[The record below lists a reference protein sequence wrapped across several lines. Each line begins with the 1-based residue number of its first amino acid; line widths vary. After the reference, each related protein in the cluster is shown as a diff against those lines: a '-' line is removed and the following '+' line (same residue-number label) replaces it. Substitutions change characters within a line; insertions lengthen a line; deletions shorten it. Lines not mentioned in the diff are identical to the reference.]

1 MKNSDNT
8 LPVTVYDESNGLT
21 YDLVGDYYYPRLAV
35 PEEPEGDIGRFGRMR
50 KRFLKEHRKGAF
62 AELLMNGALKQH
74 LMDIDREA
82 KEQIELITAQL
93 ARAEGVTEDLKA
105 RDQLGWIRAM
115 NSCRA
120 RAEEQVLREIVLA

>member
-1 MKNSDNT
+1 MNT
-8 LPVTVYDESNGLT
+8 STELPATVYDEANGLT
-21 YDLVGDYYYPRLAV
+21 YDLVGDYYFPRLIV
-35 PEEPEGDIGRFGRMR
+35 PEEPECDIGRYGRMR
-50 KRFLKEHRKGAF
+50 KRFLKEHRKGDF
-62 AELLMNGALKQH
+62 AEFLMNGNLKQH

-82 KEQIELITAQL
+82 KEQIELITLQL
-93 ARAEGVTEDLKA
+93 ARAEGVTEELKA

>member
-1 MKNSDNT
+1 MNTENT
-8 LPVTVYDESNGLT
+8 LPATVHDETNGLT
-21 YDLVGDYYYPRLAV
+21 YDLVGDYYYPRLTV

-50 KRFLKEHRKGAF
+50 KKFLKGHRKGAF
-62 AELLMNGALKQH
+62 AELLMTGSLKEH

-93 ARAEGVTEDLKA
+93 AKAEGVTEDLKA
-105 RDQLGWIRAM
+105 RDQLEWIRRM

-120 RAEEQVLREIVLA
+120 RAEEQVVCEIVLA